1 MSIEDAQYYI
11 SETKQFVD
19 YAKFKSRPFNQSVFN
34 SFKIR
39 MWLDY
44 CDENN
49 TILSE
54 RMSFPVY
61 CEKYIDWLHEKYK
74 EVSQ

>member
-74 EVSQ
+74 ETLL

>member
-74 EVSQ
+74 ESLL

>member
-19 YAKFKSRPFNQSVFN
+19 YAKFKSSPFNQSVFN

-44 CDENN
+44 CDEHIN
-49 TILSE
+49 ILSE
-54 RMSFPVY
+54 HMSLERY
-61 CEKYIDWLHEKYK
+61 CNKYCDWLNEKYEETLL
-74 EVSQ
+74 

>member
-1 MSIEDAQYYI
+1 MSIEDAQYYV

-61 CEKYIDWLHEKYK
+61 CEKYKDWLYEKY
-74 EVSQ
+74 EETLE

>member
-44 CDENN
+44 CD
-49 TILSE
+49 
-54 RMSFPVY
+54 
-61 CEKYIDWLHEKYK
+61 
-74 EVSQ
+74 